1 MKAKVIVTAA
11 MLVVGGMASAQ
22 EDSKYYMNVE
32 TAPDKVQSYEVNPD
46 LKVSWEPTRKGAN
59 PSGYYTKDE
68 VDKMLQNLVDYY
80 KLESLTIGLTDED
93 GEHDY
98 GLIDKSR
105 EINYLLWGRRA
116 MDSVEADVI
125 WGIVPDKGSILERL
139 DNHQRYLEE
148 ISELLTGYREGWGRL
163 GPYMA
168 DFPYGVLEY
177 LVSGVRSKAKTA
189 SIPANAEVVSSDET
203 LEENKV
209 LKDNVEDMQK
219 EIEKLKKEKEDLSKQ
234 MNDLMGRIEALE
246 KK

>member
-1 MKAKVIVTAA
+1 

-80 KLESLTIGLTDED
+80 KLESLTIGLTDEK

-98 GLIDKSR
+98 GLIDKSQ
-105 EINYLLWGRRA
+105 ETNFLLCGKRA
-116 MDSVEADVI
+116 MDGDETLMI
-125 WGIVPDKGSILERL
+125 WETVQDKGSILERL
-139 DNHQRYLEE
+139 DNHQRYIEE
-148 ISELLTGYREGWGRL
+148 LCSLLGITPDIILRSCSF
-163 GPYMA
+163 
-168 DFPYGVLEY
+168 FPDGVLKY
-177 LVSGVRSKAKTA
+177 INPAFSHLVLAKAQTA
-189 SIPANAEVVSSDET
+189 SIPANAEAVSSDET

>member
-80 KLESLTIGLTDED
+80 KLESLTIGLTDEK

-98 GLIDKSR
+98 GLIDKSQ
-105 EINYLLWGRRA
+105 ETNFLLCGKRA
-116 MDSVEADVI
+116 MDGDETLMI
-125 WGIVPDKGSILERL
+125 WETVQDKGSILKRL
-139 DNHQRYLEE
+139 DNHQSTLENICNLLVHSSYLLKEDVE
-148 ISELLTGYREGWGRL
+148 HYKKEY
-163 GPYMA
+163 
-168 DFPYGVLEY
+168 FPLGVLEFIKEKHTTP
-177 LVSGVRSKAKTA
+177 VKARDD
-189 SIPANAEVVSSDET
+189 SSME
-203 LEENKV
+203 LMEENKV

>member
-68 VDKMLQNLVDYY
+68 VDKMLRR
-80 KLESLTIGLTDED
+80 IDE
-93 GEHDY
+93 ELQVNHY
-98 GLIDKSR
+98 T
-105 EINYLLWGRRA
+105 
-116 MDSVEADVI
+116 
-125 WGIVPDKGSILERL
+125 L
-139 DNHQRYLEE
+139 DNHQSTLENICNLLVHSSYLLKEDVE
-148 ISELLTGYREGWGRL
+148 HYKKEY
-163 GPYMA
+163 
-168 DFPYGVLEY
+168 FPLGVLEFIKEKHTTP
-177 LVSGVRSKAKTA
+177 VKARDD
-189 SIPANAEVVSSDET
+189 SSME
-203 LEENKV
+203 LMEENKV

>member
-1 MKAKVIVTAA
+1 

-80 KLESLTIGLTDED
+80 KLESLTIGLTDEK
-93 GEHDY
+93 GKHDY
-98 GLIDKSR
+98 GLIDKSQ
-105 EINYLLWGRRA
+105 ETNFLLCGKRA
-116 MDSVEADVI
+116 MDGDETLMI
-125 WGIVPDKGSILERL
+125 WETVQDKGSILERL
-139 DNHQRYLEE
+139 DNHQRYLED
-148 ISELLTGYREGWGRL
+148 ISELLTGYREGL
-163 GPYMA
+163 GWLGIYMA
-168 DFPYGVLEY
+168 DFPYGVLDY
-177 LVSGVRSKAKTA
+177 LKPGVLSKAKTA
-189 SIPANAEVVSSDET
+189 SIPANAEAVSSDET
-203 LEENKV
+203 LEENKF